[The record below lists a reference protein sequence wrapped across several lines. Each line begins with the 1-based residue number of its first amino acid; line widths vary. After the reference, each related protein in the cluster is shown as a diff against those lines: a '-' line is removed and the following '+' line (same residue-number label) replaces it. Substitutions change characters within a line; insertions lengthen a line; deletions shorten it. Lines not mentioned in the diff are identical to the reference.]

1 MQTSE
6 TRFRDHGREVCATLF
21 ATHYMIEKHREA
33 LLWSFLVAASDKD
46 QSGTYSAEERAHMR
60 SVIGGHL
67 KQGRIH
73 VAEPLRPGTDAD
85 QRYYDQQLENAHIEK
100 PRETLYQWSSQDG
113 YPFLG
118 PIHQLPY
125 QLRGDHPSFCKISVS
140 KCFGR
145 SDFFSATEADAD
157 ATYTPEE
164 LFRNIAFR
172 NTTCGDCLIVALLG
186 ASGPHGLSAF
196 LPEVTEGSTRSAHR
210 MSRRG
215 AVDEVPLVGG
225 LSRDWESADFS
236 LASAL
241 RNQWSPRD
249 FSARLI
255 QRYSYTIGKLPQDMA
270 LVHFC

>member
-1 MQTSE
+1 
-6 TRFRDHGREVCATLF
+6 
-21 ATHYMIEKHREA
+21 MIEKHREA

-46 QSGTYSAEERAHMR
+46 QSGTYSDEERAHMR

-67 KQGRIH
+67 KEGRIH

-85 QRYYDQQLENAHIEK
+85 QKYYDQQIENAHIEK
-100 PRETLYQWSSQDG
+100 PRETEYQWSSQDG

-125 QLRGDHPSFCKISVS
+125 QLKGDHPSFCKVSVS

-145 SDFFSATEADAD
+145 SDFFSTTEAAAD

-172 NTTCGDCLIVALLG
+172 DTACGDCLIVALLG
-186 ASGPHGLSAF
+186 TSGPHGLSAF
-196 LPEVTEGSTRSAHR
+196 LPEAAEGSIRSGR

-215 AVDEVPLVGG
+215 TVDEVPLVGG

-241 RNQWSPRD
+241 WGHWSPRD
-249 FSARLI
+249 FSVRLI
-255 QRYSYTIGKLPQDMA
+255 QRYSYTIGKLSPEINSCQ
-270 LVHFC
+270 FC